1 MGETLTI
8 ASQKRAYTL
17 SDRGTFLA
25 TKNLD
30 AKVLVEGGAAL
41 LNPYHVIVVRHEGT
55 NAGCAKDFSDWISS
69 ARRSARSRGSA
80 SPSTASRCSS
90 RTRRADGSGR

>member
-8 ASQKRAYTL
+8 ADQKRAYTL

-41 LNPYHVIVVRHEGT
+41 RNPYHVIVVRHEGT
-55 NAGCAKDFSDWISS
+55 NAACAKAFSTWISS
-69 ARRSARSRGSA
+69 PPTQRTISRFGVA
-80 SPSTASRCSS
+80 KYGEPLFFPDAPR
-90 RTRRADGSGR
+90 